1 VKLRMVN
8 NQDVILRDIRLI
20 VIISC
25 EEFWAWLGREGWL
38 V

>member
-1 VKLRMVN
+1 MVN

-20 VIISC
+20 VISC
-25 EEFWAWLGREGWL
+25 EEFWAWLGRKGWL